1 MQILRVRDVMTRN
14 VDVVSE
20 RERVTARRLLP
31 RFRAFHHL
39 PVVGPRRRVVG
50 MLTPSDVL
58 WHAERWGNRLV
69 PASALMSAPV
79 ATVEAFA
86 PIAEAARQMTERG
99 VHALVV
105 VKPGG
110 TLLGIVTST
119 DLLEALSG
127 AGAVSERAEELPVD
141 ELMTANPVTVS
152 PDTPAAD
159 AARLLAET
167 GARHLPVIDE
177 AGVVVGMIS
186 DRDIVQQLHADVML
200 WPDAATE
207 RLEEPVSSLMTP
219 NPTVL
224 YGGTPLA
231 EAFDVFAEE
240 RLEAVPV
247 VDDRDRLLGIL
258 SYVDV
263 LRWLR
268 NRARRPGEAPR
279 SAVHGPH

>member
-1 MQILRVRDVMTRN
+1 MQILRVRDVMTRS
-14 VDVVSE
+14 VDVVGE
-20 RERVTARRLLP
+20 EERVTARRLLP

-39 PVVGPRRRVVG
+39 PVLGPRRKVVG
-50 MLTPSDVL
+50 MLTPGDVL
-58 WHAERWGNRLV
+58 WHAQRRGNRQV
-69 PASALMSAPV
+69 AVRALMSAPV
-79 ATVEAFA
+79 AAIDGFA
-86 PIAEAARQMTERG
+86 PLEEAARQMTARG

-105 VKPGG
+105 LKRGG
-110 TLLGIVTST
+110 ALAGIVTST
-119 DLLEALSG
+119 DLLEALAG
-127 AGAVSERAEELPVD
+127 AAAVSEQPEDLPVD
-141 ELMTANPVTVS
+141 ELMTANPVTVA
-152 PDTPAAD
+152 PDAPAAD
-159 AARLLAET
+159 AARLLAES
-167 GARHLPVIDE
+167 GARHLPVVDDE
-177 AGVVVGMIS
+177 GVVVGMIS

-224 YGGTPLA
+224 YGGTRLA
-231 EAFDVFAEE
+231 EAFDVFADE

-268 NRARRPGEAPR
+268 SRARASREAR
-279 SAVHGPH
+279 GAAAHEPH